1 MEDIFHLG
9 IKALIRNKIGEILL
23 LNVSPKKLV
32 ADKKRNL
39 IAKQYWDIPG
49 GRIKSGGKVIDT
61 LKREVEEETGVK
73 KIENIEEFTM
83 ILSNIRVPYGDE
95 SAGLI
100 LYIFTCQI
108 SNIEKIKLS
117 DEHSEARWFSPK
129 EAAKLL
135 EFKYPKKFT
144 EEIKLLK

>member
-9 IKALIRNKIGEILL
+9 IKALIRNKKGEILL
-23 LNVSPKKLV
+23 LKVSPRKLV

-39 IAKQYWDIPG
+39 IAIQYWDIPG
-49 GRIKSGGKVIDT
+49 GRIKKDGKVIDT

-73 KIENIEEFTM
+73 KIENIKEFTV
-83 ILSNIRVPYGDE
+83 ILSNIRVPYGND

-100 LYIFTCQI
+100 LSIYICDIKGNQ
-108 SNIEKIKLS
+108 KIKLS
-117 DEHSEARWFSPK
+117 DEHTEARWFSLK

-135 EFKYPKKFT
+135 EFKYPKQFT
-144 EEIKLLK
+144 EKIKLL